1 MTTMD
6 KIQNMLKNGP
16 TVVSLG
22 LKSFTEELQ
31 RQGVPVMHVDWKP
44 PAGGDPK
51 LLAILD
57 KLAEPAIAA
66 RIKVANDEAVDKMV
80 TAQPVLVDIVPAK
93 DAIPALGMRKLL
105 LHAGPPVTWAE
116 MAGPIRGA
124 AMGACVYEGWAKNIK
139 EAESI
144 IKRGEVAFEPCHHHH
159 AVGPMAGLVSPSM
172 WMFVVKNETHGNT
185 AYCTLNEG
193 LGKVLRM
200 GSYSKEVITRLR
212 WMEKVLAPTLAEAVR
227 AAGGIKLKP
236 LMAQALQMGD
246 ECHNRNVAATSLFL
260 REITPHLLGLKN
272 SKRVLRKVFE
282 FITGN
287 NHFFLNLAMAAG
299 KATVEPARGIKDS
312 TLMLFMA
319 RNGTEIGMQLVALPD
334 RWFTAPAG
342 APKGLYFPGF
352 TEKDANPD
360 IGDSTITEA
369 AGMGA
374 FAMAAAPAIVKFVGG
389 VPADALRYTRQ
400 MYDICWAKHRDLQI
414 PQLNFMGTPV
424 GVDIVKVAQTGVTP
438 VINTGIA
445 GRKPGVG
452 QVGAGLLYAAPEMFR
467 AALEACAQQF

>member
-1 MTTMD
+1 MD
-6 KIQNMLKNGP
+6 KIQQFLQNGP
-16 TVVSLG
+16 TVVSFG
-22 LKSFTEELQ
+22 LKSFTEEMQ
-31 RQGVPVMHVDWKP
+31 RQQVPVLHVDWKP

-57 KLAEPAIAA
+57 KMAEPAVAA
-66 RIKVANDEAVDKMV
+66 RIKAANDEVADKLV
-80 TAQPVLVDIVPAK
+80 SAQPVLVDIVRAQ

-105 LHAGPPVTWAE
+105 LHAGPPVAWE
-116 MAGPIRGA
+116 DMAGPIRGA
-124 AMGACVYEGWAKNIK
+124 AMGACVYEGWANTVKDAALMAN
-139 EAESI
+139 
-144 IKRGEVAFEPCHHHH
+144 RGEVIFAPCHHHN
-159 AVGPMAGLVSPSM
+159 AVGPMAGLISPSM
-172 WMFVVKNETHGNT
+172 WLLVVKNETSGHV

-200 GSYSKEVITRLR
+200 GAYSKDVLTRLR
-212 WMEKVLAPTLAEAVR
+212 WMEKILAPTLAEAVR

-236 LMAQALQMGD
+236 IMAQALQMGD

-260 REITPHLLGLKN
+260 REITPHLLGLKTG
-272 SKRVLRKVFE
+272 KRVLRKIFE
-282 FITGN
+282 FISGN

-299 KATVEPARGIKDS
+299 KATVEAARGVEHS

-319 RNGTEIGMQLVALPD
+319 RNGTEIGLQLAAMPG

-342 APKGLYFPGF
+342 RPKGLYFPGF
-352 TEKDANPD
+352 TEKDACAD

-369 AGMGA
+369 AGLGA

-389 VPADALRYTRQ
+389 APADALRYTRQ

-414 PQLNFMGTPV
+414 PQLDFAGSPL
-424 GVDIVKVAQTGVTP
+424 GVDIVKVAETGITP

-445 GRKPGVG
+445 GKKPGVG
-452 QVGAGLLYAAPEMFR
+452 QVGAGLLHAPMAAFR
-467 AALEACAQQF
+467 DALEAYAQLYLR